1 VSATD
6 APSRTLEPI
15 PTAGRQPVTATWGR
29 EGRILGAVYAVV
41 ALASVLL
48 FAQGD
53 IWYLNYVA
61 NIVATGHV
69 DVYRYFAHT
78 RSLRRLDTVMPPLYY
93 ELEGLYLKLLSLLGI
108 NPTSTDLGP
117 MFRALFGHIDRGY
130 LYPGLFLLKL
140 PNLLALCLGFILIR
154 KLVLRFGGDW
164 RVGAVLWL
172 ASPFVISTLLMQ
184 GQNDLFPADLTLLA
198 LVLYRRE
205 STVWTMLLL
214 GLAAGLK
221 SYTLILIPITALLLS
236 QRNLMS
242 ALKLGLIGLVPV
254 VLIFGPFM
262 GHEMIARVF
271 HAHDSG
277 TLLLGFHVLKRQ
289 VFFWPV
295 TYLALLVVAW
305 LLSKESVDTIR
316 LAAMWLLTLLSIF
329 IVSWWLPQWA
339 IWLLP
344 MGVLLAVRDRWFL
357 WAWIAANVA
366 VMVNNFF
373 ILPGNMDGAMLFP
386 LFGEH
391 HWPVYGHIL
400 IYPAVFGSRFGELT
414 YTVCMVT
421 FAALAARTLQWLV
434 WPDSAASSTPR
445 AWVGSRVAL
454 NTALIAPCIMILVV
468 ALMVVQH
475 LIPPPT

>member
-1 VSATD
+1 
-6 APSRTLEPI
+6 
-15 PTAGRQPVTATWGR
+15 
-29 EGRILGAVYAVV
+29 
-41 ALASVLL
+41 
-48 FAQGD
+48 
-53 IWYLNYVA
+53 
-61 NIVATGHV
+61 
-69 DVYRYFAHT
+69 
-78 RSLRRLDTVMPPLYY
+78 
-93 ELEGLYLKLLSLLGI
+93 
-108 NPTSTDLGP
+108 
-117 MFRALFGHIDRGY
+117 
-130 LYPGLFLLKL
+130 
-140 PNLLALCLGFILIR
+140 
-154 KLVLRFGGDW
+154 
-164 RVGAVLWL
+164 
-172 ASPFVISTLLMQ
+172 
-184 GQNDLFPADLTLLA
+184 
-198 LVLYRRE
+198 
-205 STVWTMLLL
+205 
-214 GLAAGLK
+214 
-221 SYTLILIPITALLLS
+221 
-236 QRNLMS
+236 
-242 ALKLGLIGLVPV
+242 
-254 VLIFGPFM
+254 M

-329 IVSWWLPQWA
+329 VVSWWLPQWA

-391 HWPVYGHIL
+391 HSPIYGHIL

-414 YTVCMVT
+414 YTVCVVT

-454 NTALIAPCIMILVV
+454 DTALIAPCIMILVV